1 LTKTGV
7 LRILTAAIGQ
17 LMSNSNRL
25 QHISL
30 DNGANTGKWPEKCL
44 PARPARRKGIREVRI
59 GSVVIG
65 GEHPVAVQSMTLTD
79 TRDAAATVEQIC
91 RLEEAGCE
99 IVRVAVP
106 DDEAAAALPK
116 IKKAIRI
123 PLVADIHFH
132 YKLALKAID
141 AGVDKI
147 RINPGN
153 LGGEERA
160 KVVTRA
166 AREAGIAMRVGVNSG
181 SLEKEIVDK
190 YGGPTPQG
198 MVESALGHLRFLEDE
213 GFTNIV
219 LSLKASNVPRM
230 IEAYTLM
237 REACDYPLHLGV
249 TEAGPPSTGII
260 KSAMGIGYL
269 LMNGIG
275 ETLRVSLTADP
286 VEEVRVGWEILKS
299 LGLRSRGPMLVSC
312 PSCGRCEVDLL
323 ELTAKV
329 EKAIAGIKKPL
340 HIAVMGCVVNGPG
353 EAREADLAVVG
364 GKQKGMLLKN
374 GKIIATLPEAELISA
389 LLQEMERFD
398 VSNRPAGKPIVA
410 CG

>member
-1 LTKTGV
+1 MNQNAL
-7 LRILTAAIGQ
+7 
-17 LMSNSNRL
+17 
-25 QHISL
+25 
-30 DNGANTGKWPEKCL
+30 NTDQPPADGCL
-44 PARPARRKGIREVRI
+44 PKRSALPLGVRNKPVREVRI
-59 GSVVIG
+59 GSVTIG
-65 GEHPVAVQSMTLTD
+65 GNYPVAVQSMTLTD
-79 TRDAAATVEQIC
+79 TRDTKATLVQIH

-106 DDEAAAALPK
+106 DDEAAAALPE
-116 IKKAIRI
+116 IKKNISI

-153 LGGEERA
+153 LGGEDRA

-166 AREAGIAMRVGVNSG
+166 ARDAGIPMRVGVNSG
-181 SLEKEIVDK
+181 SLEKDLIDK

-198 MVESALGHLRFLEDE
+198 MVESALRHIRFLEDE
-213 GFTNIV
+213 GFANIV

-230 IEAYTLM
+230 VEAYTLM
-237 REACDYPLHLGV
+237 RAACDYPLHLGV
-249 TEAGPPSTGII
+249 TEAGPPSVGTI

-269 LMNGIG
+269 LLNGIG

-299 LGLRSRGPMLVSC
+299 LGLRSRGPMLVAC
-312 PSCGRCEVDLL
+312 PACGRCEVDLL
-323 ELTAKV
+323 DLTARV
-329 EKAIAGIKKPL
+329 EKAIAPLKKPL

-364 GKQKGMLLKN
+364 GKHKGMLLKS
-374 GKIIATLPEAELISA
+374 GKIIATLPEEELIPA
-389 LLQEMERFD
+389 LLRECEIFD
-398 VSNRPAGKPIVA
+398 VSERPAGKPLVIA
-410 CG
+410 SA

>member
-1 LTKTGV
+1 LQGLNVITP
-7 LRILTAAIGQ
+7 RQNSENASRSPIGD
-17 LMSNSNRL
+17 R
-25 QHISL
+25 
-30 DNGANTGKWPEKCL
+30 K
-44 PARPARRKGIREVRI
+44 RRVREVRI
-59 GSVVIG
+59 GAVTIG
-65 GEHPVAVQSMTLTD
+65 GDYPVAIQSMTLTD
-79 TRDAAATVEQIC
+79 TRDAAATLEQIH

-99 IVRVAVP
+99 IIRVAVP
-106 DDEAAAALPK
+106 DDEAAAALPA
-116 IKKAIRI
+116 IKRGMSM

-166 AREAGIAMRVGVNSG
+166 AREAGIPMRVGVNSG
-181 SLEKEIVDK
+181 SLEKDLIDK

-198 MVESALGHLRFLEDE
+198 MVESALRHIRFLEDE
-213 GFTNIV
+213 GFENIV

-237 REACDYPLHLGV
+237 REQCDYPLHLGV

-260 KSAMGIGYL
+260 KSAMGIGFL
-269 LMNGIG
+269 LANGIG

-286 VEEVRVGWEILKS
+286 VEEVRVGWEILKA
-299 LGLRSRGPMLVSC
+299 LGLRSRGPNLVAC
-312 PSCGRCEVDLL
+312 PSCGRCEVDLID
-323 ELTAKV
+323 LTTRV
-329 EKAIAGIKKPL
+329 EKAIAGLKKPL

-364 GKQKGMLLKN
+364 GKNKGLLMKS
-374 GKIIATLPEAELISA
+374 GKIIATLAEEDLIPA
-389 LLQEMERFD
+389 LLEECEKFD
-398 VSNRPAGKPIVA
+398 VSDRPHGTPKLIASA
-410 CG
+410 

>member
-1 LTKTGV
+1 MQDI
-7 LRILTAAIGQ
+7 ILQDT
-17 LMSNSNRL
+17 NN
-25 QHISL
+25 
-30 DNGANTGKWPEKCL
+30 L
-44 PARPARRKGIREVRI
+44 PCQALKPAHATRVREVRI

-65 GEHPVAVQSMTLTD
+65 GNHPVAVQSMTMTD
-79 TRDAAATVEQIC
+79 TRDANTTVEQIL

-106 DDEAAAALPK
+106 DEEAAAALPA
-116 IKKAIRI
+116 IKKAIHI

-166 AREAGIAMRVGVNSG
+166 ARDAGISMRVGVNSG
-181 SLEKEIVDK
+181 SLEKQIVDK

-198 MVESALGHLRFLEDE
+198 MVESALGHVRFLEDE

-230 IEAYTLM
+230 IEAYMLM

-269 LMNGIG
+269 LLNGIG

-299 LGLRSRGPMLVSC
+299 LGLRSRGPMLVAC
-312 PSCGRCEVDLL
+312 PTCGRCEVDLIS
-323 ELTAKV
+323 LTQKV
-329 EKAIAGIKKPL
+329 EAAITGIKKPL

-374 GKIIATLPEAELISA
+374 GEIIATLPEDQLIPA
-389 LLQEMERFD
+389 LLEECEKFD
-398 VSNRPAGKPIVA
+398 VKKR
-410 CG
+410 

>member
-1 LTKTGV
+1 MQALDRPDFNPLSPALQEPENFPRQRKPV
-7 LRILTAAIGQ
+7 RKVKIG
-17 LMSNSNRL
+17 RV
-25 QHISL
+25 
-30 DNGANTGKWPEKCL
+30 T
-44 PARPARRKGIREVRI
+44 
-59 GSVVIG
+59 IG
-65 GEHPVAVQSMTLTD
+65 GNHPVAVQSMTLTD
-79 TRDAAATVEQIC
+79 TRDVGATLAQIH
-91 RLEEAGCE
+91 RLEDAGCE

-106 DDEAAAALPK
+106 DDAAAAALPA
-116 IKKAIRI
+116 IKRGMSV

-153 LGGEERA
+153 LGGEDRA

-166 AREAGIAMRVGVNSG
+166 AREAGIPMRVGVNSG
-181 SLEKEIVDK
+181 SLERDLVDK

-198 MVESALGHLRFLEDE
+198 MVESALRHIRFLEDE

-237 REACDYPLHLGV
+237 RAACDYPLHLGV
-249 TEAGPPSTGII
+249 TEAGPPSVGVI

-269 LMNGIG
+269 LANGIG

-286 VEEVRVGWEILKS
+286 VEEVRVGWEILKA
-299 LGLRSRGPMLVSC
+299 LGLRTRGPLLVAC
-312 PSCGRCEVDLL
+312 PMCGRCEVDLIA
-323 ELTAKV
+323 LTSRV
-329 EKAIAGIKKPL
+329 EQAIAHLKKPL

-364 GKQKGMLLKN
+364 GKAKGMLMKS
-374 GKIIATLPEAELISA
+374 GKIIATLPEDELIPA
-389 LLQEMERFD
+389 LLAECERFD
-398 VSNRPAGKPIVA
+398 VSDRPAGIARIVA
-410 CG
+410 GA

>member
-1 LTKTGV
+1 MG
-7 LRILTAAIGQ
+7 
-17 LMSNSNRL
+17 SNGDS
-25 QHISL
+25 Q
-30 DNGANTGKWPEKCL
+30 CL
-44 PARPARRKGIREVRI
+44 PEFSPKSFRNKQIREIRI
-59 GSVVIG
+59 GDVVIG
-65 GEHPVAVQSMTLTD
+65 GNHPIAIQSMTTTD
-79 TRDAAATVEQIC
+79 TRDAKATLEQIH

-99 IVRVAVP
+99 IIRVAVP
-106 DDEAAAALPK
+106 DDEAAAALPE
-116 IKKAIRI
+116 IKKNMRV

-153 LGGEERA
+153 LGGEHRA
-160 KVVTRA
+160 NVVTKA
-166 AREAGIAMRVGVNSG
+166 ALEAGIPMRVGVNSG
-181 SLEKEIVDK
+181 SLERDLVDK

-198 MVESALGHLRFLEDE
+198 MVESALRHIRFLEDA
-213 GFTNIV
+213 GFSDIV

-237 REACDYPLHLGV
+237 REVCDYPLHLGV

-260 KSAMGIGYL
+260 KSSMGIGYL
-269 LMNGIG
+269 LHNGIG

-299 LGLRSRGPMLVSC
+299 LGLRTKGVNLVSC
-312 PSCGRCEVDLL
+312 PSCGRCEVDLID
-323 ELTAKV
+323 LTERV
-329 EKAIAGIKKPL
+329 EKAVAKIDKPL

-364 GKQKGMLLKN
+364 GKGKGMLMKD
-374 GKIIATLPEAELISA
+374 GKIIARLPEDELIPA
-389 LLQEMERFD
+389 LLKEAEAYD
-398 VSNRPAGKPIVA
+398 VSTRPAGKVMVA
-410 CG
+410 GA

>member
-1 LTKTGV
+1 MQNPREADPPASPLAH
-7 LRILTAAIGQ
+7 RPEEI
-17 LMSNSNRL
+17 
-25 QHISL
+25 ISL
-30 DNGANTGKWPEKCL
+30 SKRIRTVKIGK
-44 PARPARRKGIREVRI
+44 V
-59 GSVVIG
+59 SIG
-65 GEHPVAVQSMTLTD
+65 GDHPVAIQSMTMTD
-79 TRDAAATVEQIC
+79 TRDVAATVAQIH

-106 DDEAAAALPK
+106 DDEAAAAL
-116 IKKAIRI
+116 KAIKREISI

-132 YKLALKAID
+132 FKLALKAID

-153 LGGEERA
+153 LGGEDRA

-166 AREAGIAMRVGVNSG
+166 AREAGIPMRVGVNSG
-181 SLEKEIVDK
+181 SLEKDLVDK

-198 MVESALGHLRFLEDE
+198 MVESALRHIRFLEDE
-213 GFTNIV
+213 GFENIV

-237 REACDYPLHLGV
+237 RAACDYPLHLGV

-260 KSAMGIGYL
+260 KSSIGIGSL
-269 LMNGIG
+269 LMSGIG

-299 LGLRSRGPMLVSC
+299 LGLRTRGPMLVAC
-312 PSCGRCEVDLL
+312 PSCGRCEVDLIDL
-323 ELTAKV
+323 ASRV
-329 EKAIAGIKKPL
+329 ETAIAGLKKPL

-364 GKQKGMLLKN
+364 GKNKGMLMKS
-374 GKIIATLPEAELISA
+374 GKIIATLPEDELIPALLREAEL
-389 LLQEMERFD
+389 FD
-398 VSNRPAGKPIVA
+398 VSERPAGKARLIA
-410 CG
+410 GA

>member
-1 LTKTGV
+1 MQSCG
-7 LRILTAAIGQ
+7 GNQ
-17 LMSNSNRL
+17 E
-25 QHISL
+25 
-30 DNGANTGKWPEKCL
+30 ANKKPV
-44 PARPARRKGIREVRI
+44 REVRI
-59 GSVVIG
+59 GSLKIG
-65 GEHPVAVQSMTLTD
+65 GAHPVAVQSMTTTD
-79 TRDAAATVEQIC
+79 TRDAVATLEQIH

-106 DDEAAAALPK
+106 DDEAAHALRE
-116 IKKAIRI
+116 IKKGTRI

-153 LGGEERA
+153 LGGEDRA
-160 KVVTRA
+160 RVVTRA
-166 AREAGIAMRVGVNSG
+166 ARDAGIAMRLGVNSG
-181 SLEKEIVDK
+181 SLEKELIDK

-219 LSLKASNVPRM
+219 VSLKASNVRRM

-237 REACDYPLHLGV
+237 RAACDYPLHLGV

-260 KSAMGIGYL
+260 KSAMGIGFL
-269 LMNGIG
+269 LFSGIG

-312 PSCGRCEVDLL
+312 PSCGRCEVDLIDL
-323 ELTAKV
+323 ATRV
-329 EKAIAGIKKPL
+329 EQAIAGVKKPL

-364 GKQKGMLLKN
+364 GKGKGLLMRR
-374 GKIIATLPEAELISA
+374 GEIVATLSEEQLIPA
-389 LLQEMERFD
+389 LLEEVEKFD
-398 VSNRPAGKPIVA
+398 GKE
-410 CG
+410 CRK

>member
-1 LTKTGV
+1 V
-7 LRILTAAIGQ
+7 
-17 LMSNSNRL
+17 
-25 QHISL
+25 
-30 DNGANTGKWPEKCL
+30 
-44 PARPARRKGIREVRI
+44 REVRI
-59 GSVVIG
+59 GSVTIG
-65 GEHPVAVQSMTLTD
+65 GNHPVAVQSMTLTD
-79 TRDAAATVEQIC
+79 TRDVGATLDQIH

-106 DDEAAAALPK
+106 DDEAAAALPA
-116 IKKAIRI
+116 IKKGTSI

-153 LGGEERA
+153 LGGEDRA

-166 AREAGIAMRVGVNSG
+166 ALQAGIPMRVGVNSG
-181 SLEKEIVDK
+181 SLEKDIVDK
-190 YGGPTPQG
+190 YGGPTPKG
-198 MVESALGHLRFLEDE
+198 MVESALRHIRFLEDE
-213 GFTNIV
+213 GFTKIV

-230 IEAYTLM
+230 VEAYTLM

-249 TEAGPPSTGII
+249 TEAGPPSVGTI
-260 KSAMGIGYL
+260 KSAMGIGFL
-269 LMNGIG
+269 LMQGIG

-299 LGLRSRGPMLVSC
+299 LGLRTRGPMLVSC

-323 ELTAKV
+323 ALTARV
-329 EKAIAGIKKPL
+329 EKAIANIKKPL

-364 GKQKGMLLKN
+364 GRHKGMLMKS
-374 GKIIATLPEAELISA
+374 GKIIATLPEDELISA
-389 LLQEMERFD
+389 LLLEADKFD
-398 VSNRPAGKPIVA
+398 VSDRPAGAAFLSVA
-410 CG
+410 

>member
-1 LTKTGV
+1 
-7 LRILTAAIGQ
+7 
-17 LMSNSNRL
+17 
-25 QHISL
+25 
-30 DNGANTGKWPEKCL
+30 
-44 PARPARRKGIREVRI
+44 
-59 GSVVIG
+59 
-65 GEHPVAVQSMTLTD
+65 VAVQSMTLTD
-79 TRDAAATVEQIC
+79 TRDVAATLEQIH

-106 DDEAAAALPK
+106 DDEAAAALPA
-116 IKKAIRI
+116 IKKGTRI

-153 LGGEERA
+153 LGGEDRA

-198 MVESALGHLRFLEDE
+198 MVESALGHIRFLEDE

-219 LSLKASNVPRM
+219 VSLKASNVPRM
-230 IEAYTLM
+230 IEAYMLM

-269 LMNGIG
+269 LLNGVG
-275 ETLRVSLTADP
+275 DTLRVSLTADP

-299 LGLRSRGPMLVSC
+299 LGLRSRGPMLVAC

-323 ELTAKV
+323 DLTSRV

-364 GKQKGMLLKN
+364 GKHKGMLMKS
-374 GKIIATLPEAELISA
+374 GKIIATLPEDELIPA
-389 LLQEMERFD
+389 LLEEADRFD
-398 VSNRPAGKPIVA
+398 VSDRPQGTQLFAA
-410 CG
+410 SA

>member
-1 LTKTGV
+1 
-7 LRILTAAIGQ
+7 
-17 LMSNSNRL
+17 
-25 QHISL
+25 
-30 DNGANTGKWPEKCL
+30 
-44 PARPARRKGIREVRI
+44 
-59 GSVVIG
+59 
-65 GEHPVAVQSMTLTD
+65 MTLTD
-79 TRDAAATVEQIC
+79 TRDVRATVEQIL

-99 IVRVAVP
+99 IARVAVP
-106 DDEAAAALPK
+106 DDEAAAALPS
-116 IKKAIRI
+116 IKKQIHI

-153 LGGEERA
+153 LGGEDRA

-166 AREAGIAMRVGVNSG
+166 AREAGIPMRVGVNSG
-181 SLEKEIVDK
+181 SLERDLIDK
-190 YGGPTPQG
+190 YGGPTPKG
-198 MVESALGHLRFLEDE
+198 MVESALRHIRFLEDE
-213 GFTNIV
+213 GFFNIV

-249 TEAGPPSTGII
+249 TEAGPPSVGTI
-260 KSAMGIGYL
+260 KSAIGIGYL
-269 LMNGIG
+269 LQNGIG

-299 LGLRSRGPMLVSC
+299 LGLRTRGPMLVSC
-312 PSCGRCEVDLL
+312 PSCGRCEVDLV
-323 ELTAKV
+323 ELATKV
-329 EKAIAGIKKPL
+329 EKAIANLKKPL

-364 GKQKGMLLKN
+364 GKHKGMLMKS
-374 GKIIATLPEAELISA
+374 GKIIATLPEDELIAA
-389 LLQEMERFD
+389 LLEEADKFD
-398 VSNRPAGKPIVA
+398 VSERPEGKAIFIA
-410 CG
+410 SA

>member
-1 LTKTGV
+1 LQELPLIGEAQTKV
-7 LRILTAAIGQ
+7 YR
-17 LMSNSNRL
+17 N
-25 QHISL
+25 
-30 DNGANTGKWPEKCL
+30 KP
-44 PARPARRKGIREVRI
+44 IREVRI
-59 GSVVIG
+59 GDVVIG
-65 GEHPVAVQSMTLTD
+65 GNHPVAVQSMTTTD
-79 TRDAAATVEQIC
+79 TRDARATLDQIH

-99 IVRVAVP
+99 IIRVAVP
-106 DDEAAAALPK
+106 DDEAAAALHE
-116 IKKAIRI
+116 IKKNMRV
-123 PLVADIHFH
+123 PLVADIHFN

-153 LGGEERA
+153 LGGEQRA
-160 KVVTRA
+160 KIVTKA
-166 AREAGIAMRVGVNSG
+166 AKDAGIAMRVGVNSG
-181 SLEKEIVDK
+181 SLERDLVDK
-190 YGGPTPQG
+190 YGGPTPEG
-198 MVESALGHLRFLEDE
+198 MVESALRHIKFLEDDS
-213 GFTNIV
+213 FTDIV

-269 LMNGIG
+269 LHNGIG

-299 LGLRSRGPMLVSC
+299 LGLRTKGVNLVSC
-312 PSCGRCEVDLL
+312 PSCGRCEVDLID
-323 ELTAKV
+323 LTERV
-329 EKAIAGIKKPL
+329 EKAVAKIDKPL

-364 GKQKGMLLKN
+364 GKGKGMLMKD
-374 GKIIATLPEAELISA
+374 GKIIATLPEDELIPA
-389 LLQEMERFD
+389 LLAEAAKYD
-398 VSNRPAGKPIVA
+398 VKDRPAGKVMVA
-410 CG
+410 GA

>member
-1 LTKTGV
+1 MQD
-7 LRILTAAIGQ
+7 RILQNDLATKEPPA
-17 LMSNSNRL
+17 
-25 QHISL
+25 
-30 DNGANTGKWPEKCL
+30 KCL
-44 PARPARRKGIREVRI
+44 PETPVRPRRVREVRI

-65 GEHPVAVQSMTLTD
+65 GDHPVAVQSMTLTD
-79 TRDAAATVEQIC
+79 TRDVQATVEQIL

-106 DDEAAAALPK
+106 DEEAAAALSS
-116 IKKAIRI
+116 IKKQIHI

-141 AGVDKI
+141 AGVHKI

-153 LGGEERA
+153 LGGEERV
-160 KVVTRA
+160 KMVTRA
-166 AREAGIAMRVGVNSG
+166 AREAGIPMRVGVNAG

-198 MVESALGHLRFLEDE
+198 MVESALRYVHFLEDE
-213 GFTNIV
+213 GFRDIV
-219 LSLKASNVPRM
+219 LSLKASDVPRM
-230 IEAYTLM
+230 VEAYTLM

-260 KSAMGIGYL
+260 KSAMGIGFL

-275 ETLRVSLTADP
+275 ETIRVSLTADP

-299 LGLRSRGPMLVSC
+299 LGLRSRGPMLISC
-312 PSCGRCEVDLL
+312 PMCGRCEVDLL

-364 GKQKGMLLKN
+364 GKQKGMLLKR
-374 GKIIATLPEAELISA
+374 GEIIATLPEDELIPA
-389 LLQEMERFD
+389 LLEECEKFEIAVRTVQ
-398 VSNRPAGKPIVA
+398 G
-410 CG
+410 

>member
-1 LTKTGV
+1 MQSPVTGNQ
-7 LRILTAAIGQ
+7 AG
-17 LMSNSNRL
+17 
-25 QHISL
+25 H
-30 DNGANTGKWPEKCL
+30 CL
-44 PARPARRKGIREVRI
+44 AWGYPSGNEEARKRVREVRI
-59 GSVVIG
+59 GGVSIG
-65 GEHPVAVQSMTLTD
+65 GGRPVAIQSMTTTD
-79 TRDAAATVEQIC
+79 TRDPSATLEQIH

-106 DDEAAAALPK
+106 DDEAAAALRE
-116 IKKAIRI
+116 IKKGTRI

-153 LGGEERA
+153 LGGEDRA
-160 KVVTRA
+160 RIVTRA

-181 SLEKEIVDK
+181 SLERELIDK

-213 GFTNIV
+213 GFANIV
-219 LSLKASNVPRM
+219 VSLKASNVRRM

-237 REACDYPLHLGV
+237 RAACDYPLHLGV
-249 TEAGPPSTGII
+249 TEAGPPSTGTI

-269 LMNGIG
+269 LLNGIG

-286 VEEVRVGWEILKS
+286 VEEVRVGWEILKA
-299 LGLRSRGPMLVSC
+299 LGLRARGPMLVSC
-312 PSCGRCEVDLL
+312 PSCGRCEVDIIDLA
-323 ELTAKV
+323 TRV
-329 EKAIAGIKKPL
+329 EKALAGVKKPL

-364 GKQKGMLLKN
+364 GKGKGLLMKS
-374 GKIIATLPEAELISA
+374 GQIIATLPEEQLIPA
-389 LLQEMERFD
+389 LLEEVERMI
-398 VSNRPAGKPIVA
+398 NRG
-410 CG
+410 

>member
-1 LTKTGV
+1 MQDLTV
-7 LRILTAAIGQ
+7 LEAERNSESGSVSLIG
-17 LMSNSNRL
+17 
-25 QHISL
+25 
-30 DNGANTGKWPEKCL
+30 
-44 PARPARRKGIREVRI
+44 ARTKRVREIRI
-59 GSVVIG
+59 GSVTIG
-65 GEHPVAVQSMTLTD
+65 GDYPVAIQSMTLTD
-79 TRDAAATVEQIC
+79 TRNVGETLEQIH

-99 IVRVAVP
+99 IIRVAVP
-106 DDEAAAALPK
+106 DDEAAAALPA
-116 IKKAIRI
+116 IKREMSV

-153 LGGEERA
+153 LGGEGRA

-166 AREAGIAMRVGVNSG
+166 AREAGIPMRVGVNSG
-181 SLEKEIVDK
+181 SLEKDLIDK

-198 MVESALGHLRFLEDE
+198 MVESALRHIQFLEDE
-213 GFTNIV
+213 DFENIV

-237 REACDYPLHLGV
+237 REQCDYPLHLGV

-269 LMNGIG
+269 LANGIG

-286 VEEVRVGWEILKS
+286 VKEVRVGWEILKA
-299 LGLRSRGPMLVSC
+299 LGLRTRGPNLVAC
-312 PSCGRCEVDLL
+312 PSCGRCEVDLID
-323 ELTAKV
+323 LTTRV
-329 EKAIAGIKKPL
+329 EKAIAGLKKPL

-364 GKQKGMLLKN
+364 GKNKGMLMKS
-374 GKIIATLPEAELISA
+374 GKIIATLPEDELIPA
-389 LLQEMERFD
+389 LLAECEKFD
-398 VSNRPAGKPIVA
+398 VSDRPHGAPRLIA
-410 CG
+410 SA

>member
-1 LTKTGV
+1 MPQFG
-7 LRILTAAIGQ
+7 
-17 LMSNSNRL
+17 N
-25 QHISL
+25 
-30 DNGANTGKWPEKCL
+30 PEV
-44 PARPARRKGIREVRI
+44 RQRIREVRI
-59 GSVVIG
+59 GSMTIG
-65 GEHPVAVQSMTLTD
+65 GGYPVAVQSMTLTD
-79 TRDAAATVEQIC
+79 TRDAGATLEQIH

-106 DDEAAAALPK
+106 DDEAAAALPA
-116 IKKAIRI
+116 IKKGTRI

-153 LGGEERA
+153 LGGEDRA

-213 GFTNIV
+213 GFTNTV
-219 LSLKASNVPRM
+219 VSLKASSVPRM
-230 IEAYTLM
+230 IEAYMLM

-249 TEAGPPSTGII
+249 TEAGPPSVGTI

-269 LMNGIG
+269 LLNGIG

-299 LGLRSRGPMLVSC
+299 IGLRSRGPLLVSC

-323 ELTAKV
+323 DLTSKV
-329 EKAIAGIKKPL
+329 EAAIAGIKKPL

-364 GKQKGMLLKN
+364 GKGKGLLMKS
-374 GKIIATLPEAELISA
+374 GQIIATLPEDQLIPA
-389 LLQEMERFD
+389 LLAEADKFEINDKR
-398 VSNRPAGKPIVA
+398 
-410 CG
+410 

>member
-1 LTKTGV
+1 MPKSF
-7 LRILTAAIGQ
+7 R
-17 LMSNSNRL
+17 N
-25 QHISL
+25 
-30 DNGANTGKWPEKCL
+30 KP
-44 PARPARRKGIREVRI
+44 IREIRI
-59 GSVVIG
+59 GDVVIG
-65 GEHPVAVQSMTLTD
+65 GTHPIAIQSMTTTD
-79 TRDAAATVEQIC
+79 TRDAKATLEQIH

-106 DDEAAAALPK
+106 DDEAAAALSE
-116 IKKAIRI
+116 IKKNMRV

-153 LGGEERA
+153 LGGEQRA
-160 KVVTRA
+160 NVVTKA
-166 AREAGIAMRVGVNSG
+166 AIEAGIPMRVGVNAG
-181 SLEKEIVDK
+181 SLERDLVDK

-198 MVESALGHLRFLEDE
+198 MVESALRHIRFLEDE
-213 GFTNIV
+213 GFENIV

-269 LMNGIG
+269 LHNGIG

-299 LGLRSRGPMLVSC
+299 LGLRTKGVNLVSC
-312 PSCGRCEVDLL
+312 PSCGRCEVDLID
-323 ELTAKV
+323 LTERV
-329 EKAIAGIKKPL
+329 EKAVAKIDKPL

-364 GKQKGMLLKN
+364 GKGKGMLMKD
-374 GKIIATLPEAELISA
+374 GKIIARLDEADLIPALLAEAEKY
-389 LLQEMERFD
+389 D
-398 VSNRPAGKPIVA
+398 VKDRPAGKVMVA
-410 CG
+410 GA

>member
-1 LTKTGV
+1 
-7 LRILTAAIGQ
+7 
-17 LMSNSNRL
+17 M
-25 QHISL
+25 
-30 DNGANTGKWPEKCL
+30 
-44 PARPARRKGIREVRI
+44 RRSGICEVRI
-59 GSVVIG
+59 GSVTIG
-65 GEHPVAVQSMTLTD
+65 GDHPVAIQSMCTTD
-79 TRDAAATVEQIC
+79 TRDVRATLNEIR

-99 IVRVAVP
+99 IIRVAVP
-106 DDEAAAALPK
+106 DDEAADALPL
-116 IKKAIRI
+116 IKREMTV

-166 AREAGIAMRVGVNSG
+166 AREAGIPMRVGVNSG
-181 SLEKEIVDK
+181 SLERDLIDK

-198 MVESALGHLRFLEDE
+198 MVESALGHIRFLEDE

-230 IEAYTLM
+230 IEAYSLM
-237 REACDYPLHLGV
+237 REQCDYPLHLGV

-269 LMNGIG
+269 LANGIG
-275 ETLRVSLTADP
+275 ETMRVSLTADP
-286 VEEVRVGWEILKS
+286 VEEVRVAWEILKS
-299 LGLRSRGPMLVSC
+299 LGLRTRGPNLVAC
-312 PSCGRCEVDLL
+312 PSCGRCEVDLID
-323 ELTAKV
+323 LTTRV
-329 EKAIAGIKKPL
+329 EQAIAGLKKPL

-364 GKQKGMLLKN
+364 GKGKGMLMKD
-374 GKIIATLPEAELISA
+374 GKIIATLKEDELIPRLLEEAEKY
-389 LLQEMERFD
+389 D
-398 VSNRPAGKPIVA
+398 VSQRPSGKAMLVAG
-410 CG
+410 G